1 MGDTH
6 QRAPRIL
13 GLMSGTSADGVD
25 AVLLELPGLPLLGS
39 SIGSNDGSLL
49 SLLSRP
55 APRARVLAE
64 HYSPY
69 PDDLRAEVLAA
80 GRDQLKTSALA
91 QLHSRL
97 GAFLAEAARPLAPQA
112 DLIASHGQT
121 VYHIPAPDPSRGW
134 HTRSTLQLGEAAII
148 AEVTRKP
155 VVADFRPQDLA
166 AGGQAAPFVP
176 FADWLFFADANIRRA
191 IHNLGGIS
199 NLTYLPNSD
208 PNQVLAFDSGPAN
221 CLSDEA
227 AELVGLRFD
236 DGGKL
241 ASSGTIQQDILKLWL
256 ADEYLLALPPKST
269 GRERFSRGFLPGAL
283 ALTAADLAATG
294 LEYAAQS
301 IAHSYAR
308 FVLPR
313 GLDEVIVAGGGVHNP
328 LLMRRLR
335 QLLPVPVLTFAEKGW
350 ESAGFSASSREAAA
364 FALMGYCMY
373 QGWPNTLPSA
383 TGARRAVIA
392 GKLIKV

>member
-1 MGDTH
+1 MVKSAS
-6 QRAPRIL
+6 RAPRIL

-25 AVLLELPGLPLLGS
+25 AVLLELPGLPPLGVVGAALS
-39 SIGSNDGSLL
+39 

-69 PDDLRAEVLAA
+69 PDDVRAAVLAA
-80 GRDQLKTSALA
+80 GRDELKTSALA
-91 QLHSRL
+91 QLHSTL
-97 GAFLAEAARPLAPQA
+97 GAFLAEAARPLAADA

-148 AEVTRKP
+148 AEVTQKP
-155 VVADFRPQDLA
+155 VVADFRPQDMA

-176 FADWLFFADANIRRA
+176 FADWLFFSDPNIKRA

-208 PNQVLAFDSGPAN
+208 PNQVMAFDSGPAN

-227 AELVGLRFD
+227 AEMLGQRFD
-236 DGGKL
+236 EDGKL
-241 ASSGTIQQDILKLWL
+241 ASSGIVHQDILIQWL
-256 ADEYLLALPPKST
+256 QDPYLLAPPPKST
-269 GRERFSRGFLPGAL
+269 GRERFTRAYLPAAL

-301 IAHSYAR
+301 ISAAYQH
-308 FVLPR
+308 FVLPH
-313 GLDEVIVAGGGVHNP
+313 GLDEIIVAGGGVHNP
-328 LLMRRLR
+328 LLMQRLR
-335 QLLPVPVLTFAEKGW
+335 QLLPVPVLNFAEKGW
-350 ESAGFSASSREAAA
+350 QSAGFSASSREAAA